1 MEKWILDEKSNNITV
16 KIVFAVIS
24 SRFCRKIEKIS
35 LRSQYHLSPPIF
47 QEILKTWISDE
58 KSNNITV
65 KNRFCRNIEPFC
77 REIEKLSSSSNYHVS
92 PRARTRARARE
103 RGALGGEGGM
113 EEGGRGREMKNP
125 FRCCAALVYIY
136 TILLYLN
143 AHILGGGPP
152 PQKKSEIGLFLPDLE
167 ISRIVHLAWAF
178 FSGAPSYIRQSYSRS

>member
-1 MEKWILDEKSNNITV
+1 MRSKYHLSPPIFQEILEKWILDEKSNNITV
-16 KIVFAVIS
+16 NIVFAVIS

-92 PRARTRARARE
+92 PRAVRARAARAA
-103 RGALGGEGGM
+103 RARVSMQRAGGWKWAVTW
-113 EEGGRGREMKNP
+113 RLR
-125 FRCCAALVYIY
+125 
-136 TILLYLN
+136 
-143 AHILGGGPP
+143 
-152 PQKKSEIGLFLPDLE
+152 
-167 ISRIVHLAWAF
+167 RIRRWCSSA
-178 FSGAPSYIRQSYSRS
+178 